1 MPGALS
7 LSLGC
12 VRWIFVCSLA
22 LAHNCEVDSGLV
34 GISGMWPLWSGHGIS
49 LGEFLVLTARG
60 VVSSLHL
67 HCGAH
72 DEKPQPEGLMALGA
86 HRERRFSWPE
96 NQPAPNVYRAQK
108 MCTVPD
114 GGKVGSV
121 RWGEPLPHHCFLR
134 GAPPASGFLIP
145 QIDPIHNGFRA

>member
-1 MPGALS
+1 
-7 LSLGC
+7 
-12 VRWIFVCSLA
+12 
-22 LAHNCEVDSGLV
+22 
-34 GISGMWPLWSGHGIS
+34 MWPLWSGHGIS

-72 DEKPQPEGLMALGA
+72 DEEPRPEGFMALGA

-121 RWGEPLPHHCFLR
+121 GWGEPLPHHCFLR
-134 GAPPASGFLIP
+134 GAPAASGFLIP
-145 QIDPIHNGFRA
+145 QIDPIHNGVRV